1 MSGNSGCD
9 ILLLREKNTT
19 FVRKISAS
27 ISYNERLKK
36 QAEKQENFISYDG
49 EIIVPKIFKKSFTSK
64 GYYYFDMD
72 YVQGRVLSDY
82 IRKNDINNI
91 RPVVDKI
98 INFLNKKS
106 VETFDATSII
116 NKKLNSLKCDNKVR
130 DIVLNNNW
138 TNTPKFNCHG
148 DFTLENMIVSNE
160 KLYLIDFLDSFLETN
175 LIDISKLIFDIRYF
189 WSQRNVNKNSK
200 SIVKNIFFEDKLTS
214 LQLYH
219 NHKNK
224 INCLVI
230 MSILRIMPYV
240 EDKDYSLACFLSRCL
255 SNATKI

>member
-1 MSGNSGCD
+1 MSGNSGCT
-9 ILLLREKNTT
+9 ILLLRENSKT

-27 ISYNERLKK
+27 IDYNERLKK
-36 QAEKQENFISYDG
+36 QAEKQENFVSCNV
-49 EIIVPKIFKKSFTSK
+49 EIIVPKILRKNFTPK

-72 YVQGRVLSDY
+72 YVQGGVLSDY

-91 RPVVDKI
+91 KPVVDKVL
-98 INFLNKKS
+98 NFLNRKS
-106 VETFDATSII
+106 LETFDATNII
-116 NKKLNSLKCDNKVR
+116 NEKLNSLKCDNKVK
-130 DIVLNNNW
+130 DIILNNNW
-138 TNTPKFNCHG
+138 QNTPKLNCHG

-160 KLYLIDFLDSFLETN
+160 KLYLIDFLDSFLGTN

-200 SIVKNIFFEDKLTS
+200 SIVKNIFFEEKLTS
-214 LQLYH
+214 LPLYH

-240 EDKDYSLACFLSRCL
+240 EDKDYSLKCFLNRCL
-255 SNATKI
+255 KDATKI